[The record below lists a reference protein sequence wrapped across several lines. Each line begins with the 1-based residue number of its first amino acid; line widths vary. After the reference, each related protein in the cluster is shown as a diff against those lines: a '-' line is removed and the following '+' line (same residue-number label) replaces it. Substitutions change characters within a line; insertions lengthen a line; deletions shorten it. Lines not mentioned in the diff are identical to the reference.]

1 MGKKEYREREGPRR
15 RKKKKSHRVYA
26 AVVLVLGLA
35 IIAAILFL
43 LFYVQKI
50 EVSGNDYVTEQEIL
64 ETVQEDE
71 FSINA
76 LYILGKYALGKG
88 NVLPCLD
95 QMKVSLKTPWI
106 VKVSVKEKPIVGYI
120 QNGDTYS
127 YFDKEGLVVL
137 ESPSLI
143 EGIPY
148 IEGIGMGEVKLYQ
161 HLESKNKKIFQQI
174 LETSRE
180 ITKYELDP
188 DRIVCEEDVICLYI
202 ERIRIRLGKNV
213 SAVKIA
219 QIQPILEKI
228 GDKEGTLHLENYSEV
243 RKTVTFQEEP
253 LAQESQEGTGEPDG
267 GQSQDGSG
275 EPETEDE
282 GTPETSDALAETS
295 D

>member
-76 LYILGKYALGKG
+76 LYILGKYALG
-88 NVLPCLD
+88 
-95 QMKVSLKTPWI
+95 
-106 VKVSVKEKPIVGYI
+106 KVSVKEKPIVGYI

-202 ERIRIRLGKNV
+202 GRIRIRLGKNV